1 MQSENMKDSVQ
12 RFKENKFL
20 LVKNF
25 LSPELMQV
33 AHQYMLMK
41 VRVDQVWM
49 NEPQVPGTPSI
60 YADTLTETMMMM
72 ATPKVEKL
80 IGKKLYPTFSSMRVY
95 KKGDTLPPHID
106 RPSGEFGLTLCLGFD
121 HGNIENQSYRWK
133 IYMDNTKD
141 YRRFQYEANRE
152 AGPTEGVSVE
162 MEPGDCVIYYGC
174 EVRHWR
180 NAFQGVSHTQAFFM
194 YVDQDGPYAKY
205 RYDSRPQLGLPADT
219 ITIKG
224 PHAYF
229 E

>member
-1 MQSENMKDSVQ
+1 MKDSIKK
-12 RFKENKFL
+12 FKENKFIV
-20 LVKNF
+20 VKNF
-25 LSPELMQV
+25 ITPELIQV
-33 AHQYMLMK
+33 VYQYMLMK
-41 VRVDQVWM
+41 VRTDQVWRD
-49 NEPQVPGTPSI
+49 EPQVPGTPSI
-60 YADTLTETMMMM
+60 YGDTLTETLMMMV
-72 ATPKVEKL
+72 TPRVEEL

-95 KKGDTLPPHID
+95 KNGDTLPPHID

-121 HGNIENQSYRWK
+121 NGDVDDPYYRWK
-133 IYMDNTKD
+133 IYMDNSKD
-141 YRRFQYEANRE
+141 YRRFRYDAGKE
-152 AGPTEGVSVE
+152 AGPEEGVSVE

-180 NAFQGVSHTQAFFM
+180 NTFAGKSHAQAFFM

-224 PHAYF
+224 PYAYF